1 MNTFQTLIA
10 LALLIYVLSVIVQA
24 IQEFVKNLF
33 NTKADVMAQTVDKFM
48 GDSLKLPQV
57 QAALDRRGL
66 NITAL
71 ENLNKADFR
80 SLLDG
85 VEFLPG
91 QLDGIVKTA
100 QSDVEKAKENIA
112 ASYEGFRATFQDA
125 YTKRN
130 KLIVLILSFVVV
142 LLLNAN
148 AIILYDQISSDQA
161 AQQALV
167 QSAANPPA
175 NAPSQTGQDPLAA
188 ANNTRAAIQKDLQ
201 DYPVLIRTHKYGKDF
216 DEHPYAQIPGLLVMG
231 FLVSLGAPLWND
243 VLKGMTGINNALNTK
258 SKTAS

>member
-24 IQEFVKNLF
+24 IQEFVKNLL

-48 GDSLKLPQV
+48 GKSLQLPQV
-57 QAALDRRGL
+57 QGALERRGL

-71 ENLNKADFR
+71 ESLSKEDFR
-80 SLLDG
+80 HLLDG
-85 VEFLPG
+85 IEFVDG
-91 QLDGIVKTA
+91 QLDGIVRTA
-100 QSDVEKAKENIA
+100 QADAEKAKENIA
-112 ASYEGFRATFQDA
+112 ASYEGFRATFQEE

-142 LLLNAN
+142 LVLNAN

-167 QSAANPPA
+167 ANAAKPPA
-175 NAPSQTGQDPLAA
+175 NTGGQSGQDLIAA
-188 ANNTRAAIQKDLQ
+188 AQSTRSAIQQDLQ
-201 DYPVLIRTHKYGKDF
+201 DYPVLIRTHKYGKDH
-216 DEHPYAQIPGLLVMG
+216 DDHPYAQIPGLLIMG
-231 FLVSLGAPLWND
+231 FLVSLGAPFWND
-243 VLKGMTGINNALNTK
+243 VLKGMTGINNALSTK
-258 SKTAS
+258 NRKAS